1 MLVSVLVMKKRI
13 SSEFGIRI
21 SIGTDTYTDTY
32 TDIGTGTGI
41 SNENRI
47 GTDIS
52 INN

>member
-21 SIGTDTYTDTY
+21 SIGTDTYTD
-32 TDIGTGTGI
+32 IGTGTSI